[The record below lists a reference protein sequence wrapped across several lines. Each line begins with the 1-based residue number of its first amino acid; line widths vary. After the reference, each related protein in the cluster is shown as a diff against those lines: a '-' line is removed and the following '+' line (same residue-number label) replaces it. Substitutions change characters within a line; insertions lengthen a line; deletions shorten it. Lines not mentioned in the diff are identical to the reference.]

1 LNPSRFW
8 FPILRLTAK
17 GVAMSVISP
26 KRLALGFSLLAFF
39 AVSFHAQAQFSGDIP
54 GQPGQ
59 SGSAKASSSS
69 GSSKGPSSTAASGP
83 AAAATSAAGPKT
95 PATKTITN
103 FTQALRCMD
112 QLFLAHGKQGIVIT
126 SAGVPDETGK
136 VRTGTK
142 EMVITAIAKMTLQSN
157 AFEFIDFHG
166 GGDDLARLFEARG
179 DAGRKIPD
187 YYIRGSITQMDDN
200 TVRTSKGAGIS
211 LIFLDLG
218 YSEDS
223 SFDLLSMDMS
233 IGEAATRKILPV
245 TSTSN
250 TMVMVKSGKSGE
262 GGGKLGK
269 IGLSFNLDN
278 SRSEGLGATTRA
290 LLELS
295 LIETL
300 GKFTQ
305 VPYWRCLDTDITNPL
320 IRDQAHESYDML
332 KDNERILFIQ
342 RKLGGSMNRYKG
354 PVDGVLNAELKQAVG
369 EYQATVGLVANGQ
382 INFDL
387 YASLLDDA
395 QNSLAALPAIKPI
408 TTPGVAAAVTAPP
421 RAAAGSG
428 PANASGSG
436 ANAFRVNLD
445 SDKGG
450 RPAYRVG
457 EFLNM
462 NLSLSSDG
470 MAYCYYEDNAH
481 NTARIF
487 PNQFQSNP
495 MLRAKSSVRLPSGG
509 FKIRFDQAG
518 RERVACIGADG
529 ELIVPSTLTGV
540 KDLTPLPVKSLDE
553 VINQFRKSNPAAIV
567 SQIDITINR

>member
-1 LNPSRFW
+1 
-8 FPILRLTAK
+8 
-17 GVAMSVISP
+17 
-26 KRLALGFSLLAFF
+26 
-39 AVSFHAQAQFSGDIP
+39 
-54 GQPGQ
+54 
-59 SGSAKASSSS
+59 
-69 GSSKGPSSTAASGP
+69 
-83 AAAATSAAGPKT
+83 
-95 PATKTITN
+95 
-103 FTQALRCMD
+103 MD

-200 TVRTSKGAGIS
+200 SVRTSKGAGIS
-211 LIFLDLG
+211 LPFLDLG
-218 YSEDS
+218 YSKDES
-223 SFDLLSMDMS
+223 YDLISMDMS
-233 IGEAATRKILPV
+233 VGEAATRKILPI

-250 TMVMVKSGKSGE
+250 TMVMVKGGKSGE
-262 GGGKLGK
+262 AGGKLGK
-269 IGLSFNLDN
+269 LGLSFNLDL
-278 SRSEGLGATTRA
+278 SRSEGLGATTRT

-320 IRDQAHESYDML
+320 IRDQAQESYDML
-332 KDNERILFIQ
+332 NDKERITFIQ

-354 PVDGVLNAELKQAVG
+354 PVDGVMNAALKQAVG
-369 EYQATVGLVANGQ
+369 EYQAAVGLVANGQ
-382 INFDL
+382 VNFDL
-387 YASLLDDA
+387 YASLLDDV
-395 QNSLAALPAIKPI
+395 QNSLAALPAVKTAPV
-408 TTPGVAAAVTAPP
+408 PGVSSAVSPPPAAAPAP
-421 RAAAGSG
+421 AAAAYVPPGASA
-428 PANASGSG
+428 PAAS
-436 ANAFRVNLD
+436 AFRVHLD
-445 SDKGG
+445 SEKGA
-450 RPAYRVG
+450 RPTYRIG
-457 EFLNM
+457 DFLNM

-470 MAYCYYEDNAH
+470 TAYCYYEDNAR

-495 MLRAKSSVRLPSGG
+495 TLRGNSSVRLPSGG

-518 RERVACIGADG
+518 RERVACIGADR
-529 ELIVPSTLTGV
+529 ELVVPKALVGV
-540 KDLTPLPVKSLDE
+540 RDLTPLPVKSIDE
-553 VINQFRKSNPAAIV
+553 IVNQFRQINPAAVV
-567 SQIDITINR
+567 SQIDITVSR

>member
-1 LNPSRFW
+1 
-8 FPILRLTAK
+8 
-17 GVAMSVISP
+17 MSVLSP
-26 KRLALGFSLLAFF
+26 KRLSLVFSLLAFS
-39 AVSFHAQAQFSGDIP
+39 AVVSAQQNL
-54 GQPGQ
+54 
-59 SGSAKASSSS
+59 
-69 GSSKGPSSTAASGP
+69 GPSGP
-83 AAAATSAAGPKT
+83 AAEATSAAGPKV
-95 PATKTITN
+95 PATKTITS

-142 EMVITAIAKMTLQSN
+142 EMVITAVAKMTLQSN

-200 TVRTSKGAGIS
+200 TVRKSKGAGIS
-211 LIFLDLG
+211 LFFLDLG
-218 YSEDS
+218 YSEDA

-233 IGEAATRKILPV
+233 VGEAATRKILPV

-250 TMVMVKSGKSGE
+250 TMVMVKGGKSGE
-262 GGGKLGK
+262 AGGKLGK
-269 IGLSFNLDN
+269 VGLSFNLDN

-320 IRDQAHESYDML
+320 IRDQARESYDML
-332 KDNERILFIQ
+332 QDKERILFIQ

-354 PVDGVLNAELKQAVG
+354 PVDGVANDELKQAVG
-369 EYQATVGLVANGQ
+369 EYQATAGLVANGQ

-387 YASLLDDA
+387 YASLLDDV
-395 QNSLAALPAIKPI
+395 QNSLAALPAIKPLNV
-408 TTPGVAAAVTAPP
+408 PGVASAIGAPP
-421 RAAAGSG
+421 AAP
-428 PANASGSG
+428 PAPPAYVPPGASAAPS
-436 ANAFRVNLD
+436 ASAFRVNLD
-445 SDKGG
+445 SEKGG

-470 MAYCYYEDNAH
+470 TAYCYYEDNAH

-495 MLRAKSSVRLPSGG
+495 TLKGSSSVRLPSGG
-509 FKIRFDQAG
+509 FKIRFDQPG
-518 RERVACIGADG
+518 REKVACIGADR
-529 ELIVPSTLTGV
+529 ELVVPKTLVGA
-540 KDLTPLPVKSLDE
+540 KDLTPLPVKSVDE
-553 VINQFRKSNPAAIV
+553 IVNQFRQINPAAMV
-567 SQIDITINR
+567 SQIDITVNR

>member
-1 LNPSRFW
+1 
-8 FPILRLTAK
+8 
-17 GVAMSVISP
+17 MSVFSP
-26 KRLALGFSLLAFF
+26 KRLSLGFSLLAFA
-39 AVSFHAQAQFSGDIP
+39 AVDVAAQGL
-54 GQPGQ
+54 
-59 SGSAKASSSS
+59 
-69 GSSKGPSSTAASGP
+69 GPSGP

-112 QLFLAHGKQGIVIT
+112 QLFMAHGKQGIVIT

-179 DAGRKIPD
+179 DASRKIPD

-200 TVRTSKGAGIS
+200 SVRSSKGAGIS
-211 LIFLDLG
+211 LPFLDLG
-218 YSEDS
+218 YSKDE
-223 SFDLLSMDMS
+223 SFDLISMDMS
-233 IGEAATRKILPV
+233 VGEAATRKILPV

-250 TMVMVKSGKSGE
+250 TMVMVKGGKSGE
-262 GGGKLGK
+262 AGGKLGK
-269 IGLSFNLDN
+269 IGLSFNMDL
-278 SRSEGLGATTRA
+278 SRSEGLGATTRT

-320 IRDQAHESYDML
+320 IRDQARESYDML
-332 KDNERILFIQ
+332 QDKERITFIQ

-354 PVDGVLNAELKQAVG
+354 PVDGVINADLKQAVG
-369 EYQATVGLVANGQ
+369 EYQAAVGLVANGQ
-382 INFDL
+382 IDFDL
-387 YASLLDDA
+387 YASLLDDV
-395 QNSLAALPAIKPI
+395 QNSLAALPAVKPA
-408 TTPGVAAAVTAPP
+408 TVPGVSAAIGAPP
-421 RAAAGSG
+421 PAA
-428 PANASGSG
+428 PAYIPPGASAPST
-436 ANAFRVNLD
+436 ASAFRINLD
-445 SDKGG
+445 SERGG

-470 MAYCYYEDNAH
+470 TAYCYYEDNAR

-495 MLRAKSSVRLPSGG
+495 TLRGNSSVRLPSGG
-509 FKIRFDQAG
+509 FKIRFDQPG
-518 RERVACIGADG
+518 RERVACIGADR
-529 ELIVPSTLTGV
+529 ELVVPKALQGV
-540 KDLTPLPVKSLDE
+540 ADLRPLPVKSVDE
-553 VINQFRKSNPAAIV
+553 IVNQFRQINPAAMV
-567 SQIDITINR
+567 SQLDITINR

>member
-1 LNPSRFW
+1 
-8 FPILRLTAK
+8 
-17 GVAMSVISP
+17 MSVLSP
-26 KRLALGFSLLAFF
+26 TRLSLGFSLLAFS
-39 AVSFHAQAQFSGDIP
+39 ALACAQLGPA
-54 GQPGQ
+54 
-59 SGSAKASSSS
+59 
-69 GSSKGPSSTAASGP
+69 GPSAI
-83 AAAATSAAGPKT
+83 ATSAAGPKT

-112 QLFLAHGKQGIVIT
+112 QLFMAHGKQGIVIT

-179 DAGRKIPD
+179 DASRKIPD

-200 TVRTSKGAGIS
+200 SVRSSKGAGIS
-211 LIFLDLG
+211 LPFLDLG
-218 YSEDS
+218 YSKDE
-223 SFDLLSMDMS
+223 SFDLISMDMS
-233 IGEAATRKILPV
+233 VGEAATRKILPV

-250 TMVMVKSGKSGE
+250 TMVMVKGGKSGE
-262 GGGKLGK
+262 AGGKLGK
-269 IGLSFNLDN
+269 IGLSFNMDL
-278 SRSEGLGATTRA
+278 SRSEGLGATTRT

-320 IRDQAHESYDML
+320 IRDQARESYDML
-332 KDNERILFIQ
+332 QDKERITFIQ

-354 PVDGVLNAELKQAVG
+354 PVDGAINADLKQAVG
-369 EYQATVGLVANGQ
+369 EYQAAVGLVANGQ
-382 INFDL
+382 IDFDL
-387 YASLLDDA
+387 YASLLDDV
-395 QNSLAALPAIKPI
+395 QNSLAALPAVKPA
-408 TTPGVAAAVTAPP
+408 TVPGVYAAIGAPP
-421 RAAAGSG
+421 
-428 PANASGSG
+428 PAVPAYVPPGASAPAS
-436 ANAFRVNLD
+436 AFRVNLD
-445 SDKGG
+445 SEKGG

-470 MAYCYYEDNAH
+470 TAYCYYEDNAH

-495 MLRAKSSVRLPSGG
+495 TLRGNSSVRLPSGG
-509 FKIRFDQAG
+509 FKIRFDQPG
-518 RERVACIGADG
+518 RERVACIGADR
-529 ELIVPSTLTGV
+529 ELVVPKALQGV
-540 KDLTPLPVKSLDE
+540 ADLRPLPVKSVDE
-553 VINQFRKSNPAAIV
+553 IVNQFRQINPAAMV
-567 SQIDITINR
+567 SQIDITVNR

>member
-1 LNPSRFW
+1 
-8 FPILRLTAK
+8 
-17 GVAMSVISP
+17 MSLLSS
-26 KRLALGFSLLAFF
+26 KRLSLGFSLLAFSAFSF
-39 AVSFHAQAQFSGDIP
+39 AQDA
-54 GQPGQ
+54 
-59 SGSAKASSSS
+59 
-69 GSSKGPSSTAASGP
+69 GP
-83 AAAATSAAGPKT
+83 AATATSAAGPKN

-200 TVRTSKGAGIS
+200 SVRTSKGAGIS
-211 LIFLDLG
+211 LPFLDFG
-218 YSEDS
+218 VSKDE
-223 SFDLLSMDMS
+223 SFDLISMDMS
-233 IGEAATRKILPV
+233 VGEAATRKILPV

-250 TMVMVKSGKSGE
+250 TMVMVKGGKSGE

-269 IGLSFNLDN
+269 IGLSFNLDL
-278 SRSEGLGATTRA
+278 SRSEGLGATTRT

-320 IRDQAHESYDML
+320 IRDQAIESYDML
-332 KDNERILFIQ
+332 KEKDRILFVQ

-354 PVDGVLNAELKQAVG
+354 PVDGVVNPDLKQAVG
-369 EYQATVGLVANGQ
+369 EYQAAVGLVANGQ

-387 YASLLDDA
+387 YASLLDDV
-395 QNSLAALPAIKPI
+395 QNSLAALPAIQPASV
-408 TTPGVAAAVTAPP
+408 PGVSAAVAPP
-421 RAAAGSG
+421 P
-428 PANASGSG
+428 PAPPAYVPPGASAPT

-445 SDKGG
+445 SEKGG

-470 MAYCYYEDNAH
+470 TAYCYYEDIAH

-495 MLRAKSSVRLPSGG
+495 TLKGNSSVRLPSGG
-509 FKIRFDQAG
+509 FKIRFDQPG
-518 RERVACIGADG
+518 RERVACIGADR
-529 ELIVPSTLTGV
+529 ELVVPKTLVGV
-540 KDLTPLPVKSLDE
+540 RDLTPLPVKSVDE
-553 VINQFRKSNPAAIV
+553 VVNQFRQINPAAIV
-567 SQIDITINR
+567 SQIDITVNR

>member
-1 LNPSRFW
+1 
-8 FPILRLTAK
+8 
-17 GVAMSVISP
+17 MSVFPP
-26 KRLALGFSLLAFF
+26 KRLSLGFSLLVFSAVIF
-39 AVSFHAQAQFSGDIP
+39 AQENI
-54 GQPGQ
+54 
-59 SGSAKASSSS
+59 
-69 GSSKGPSSTAASGP
+69 GPSGA

-112 QLFLAHGKQGIVIT
+112 ELFLAFGKQGIVIT
-126 SAGVPDETGK
+126 SAGIPDETGK

-142 EMVITAIAKMTLQSN
+142 EMLITAIAKMTLKSN

-166 GGDDLARLFEARG
+166 GGDDLSRLFEARG
-179 DAGRKIPD
+179 DANRKVPD

-200 TVRTSKGAGIS
+200 SVRSSKGAGIS
-211 LIFLDLG
+211 LPFLDLG
-218 YSEDS
+218 YSKDE
-223 SFDLLSMDMS
+223 SFDLISMDMS
-233 IGEAATRKILPV
+233 VGEAATRRILPV

-250 TMVMVKSGKSGE
+250 TMVMVKGGKSGE
-262 GGGKLGK
+262 AGGKLGK
-269 IGLSFNLDN
+269 IGLSFNLDL
-278 SRSEGLGATTRA
+278 SRSEGLGATTRT

-320 IRDQAHESYDML
+320 IRDQARESYDML
-332 KDNERILFIQ
+332 HDKERITFIQ

-354 PVDGVLNAELKQAVG
+354 PVDGVMNSDLKQAVG
-369 EYQATVGLVANGQ
+369 EYQAAVGLVANGQ
-382 INFDL
+382 INFDV
-387 YASLLDDA
+387 YASLLDDV
-395 QNSLAALPAIKPI
+395 QNNLAALPAVKASPP
-408 TTPGVAAAVTAPP
+408 PGVYAAIGAPP
-421 RAAAGSG
+421 
-428 PANASGSG
+428 PAVPAFVPPGASSTL
-436 ANAFRVNLD
+436 APSTSPFRLNLD
-445 SDKGG
+445 SERGG

-470 MAYCYYEDNAH
+470 TAYCYYEDNAR

-495 MLRAKSSVRLPSGG
+495 TLRGNSSVRLPSGG
-509 FKIRFDQAG
+509 FKIRFDQPG
-518 RERVACIGADG
+518 RERVACIGADR
-529 ELIVPSTLTGV
+529 ELVVPRALQGA

-553 VINQFRKSNPAAIV
+553 VVNQYRQINPAAIV

>member
-1 LNPSRFW
+1 MFYDGGVRLEY
-8 FPILRLTAK
+8 FPFSLFYFASTAK
-17 GVAMSVISP
+17 GVAMSVLSP
-26 KRLALGFSLLAFF
+26 KRLSLCFSLLAFF
-39 AVSFHAQAQFSGDIP
+39 AANLAAQELGPA
-54 GQPGQ
+54 
-59 SGSAKASSSS
+59 
-69 GSSKGPSSTAASGP
+69 GPSAI
-83 AAAATSAAGPKT
+83 ATSAAGPKT

-112 QLFLAHGKQGIVIT
+112 QLFMSHGKQGIVIT

-179 DAGRKIPD
+179 DQNRKIPD

-200 TVRTSKGAGIS
+200 SVRSSKGAGIS
-211 LIFLDLG
+211 LPFLDLG
-218 YSEDS
+218 YSKDE
-223 SFDLLSMDMS
+223 SFDLISMDMS
-233 IGEAATRKILPV
+233 VGEAATRKILPV

-250 TMVMVKSGKSGE
+250 TMVMVKGGKSGE
-262 GGGKLGK
+262 AGGKLGK
-269 IGLSFNLDN
+269 IGLSFNLDL

-320 IRDQAHESYDML
+320 IRDQARESYDML
-332 KDNERILFIQ
+332 QDKERITFVQ

-354 PVDGVLNAELKQAVG
+354 PVDGVANADLKQAVG
-369 EYQATVGLVANGQ
+369 EYQAAVGLVANGQ

-387 YASLLDDA
+387 YASLLDDV
-395 QNSLAALPAIKPI
+395 QNNLAALPTVKPAIV
-408 TTPGVAAAVTAPP
+408 PGVAAAIGAPP
-421 RAAAGSG
+421 PAA
-428 PANASGSG
+428 PAYAPPGASASPVS
-436 ANAFRVNLD
+436 AASAFRVHLD
-445 SDKGG
+445 SEKGG
-450 RPAYRVG
+450 RPAYKVG

-470 MAYCYYEDNAH
+470 TAYCYYEDNAH

-495 MLRAKSSVRLPSGG
+495 MLRGNSSVRLPSGG

-518 RERVACIGADG
+518 RERVACIGADR
-529 ELIVPSTLTGV
+529 ELVIPKALQGV
-540 KDLTPLPVKSLDE
+540 KDLTPLPVKSVDE
-553 VINQFRKSNPAAIV
+553 VVNQFRQINPAAIV
-567 SQIDITINR
+567 SQIDITVNR

>member
-1 LNPSRFW
+1 MPETGCLSASRFSVS
-8 FPILRLTAK
+8 RLIAK
-17 GVAMSVISP
+17 GVAMSVLSP
-26 KRLALGFSLLAFF
+26 KRLSLGFSLLAF
-39 AVSFHAQAQFSGDIP
+39 
-54 GQPGQ
+54 
-59 SGSAKASSSS
+59 SAIACSEEL
-69 GSSKGPSSTAASGP
+69 GPAGPSAI
-83 AAAATSAAGPKT
+83 ATSAAGPKT
-95 PATKTITN
+95 PATKTITS

-179 DAGRKIPD
+179 DANRKIPD

-200 TVRTSKGAGIS
+200 SVRSSKGAGIS
-211 LIFLDLG
+211 LPFLDLG
-218 YSEDS
+218 YSKDE
-223 SFDLLSMDMS
+223 SFDLISMDMS
-233 IGEAATRKILPV
+233 VGEAATRKILPV

-250 TMVMVKSGKSGE
+250 TMVMVKGGKSGE

-269 IGLSFNLDN
+269 IGLSFNLDL
-278 SRSEGLGATTRA
+278 SRTEGLGATTRA

-320 IRDQAHESYDML
+320 IRDQARENYDMMHD
-332 KDNERILFIQ
+332 KDRITFIQ

-354 PVDGVLNAELKQAVG
+354 PVDGVINADLKQAVG
-369 EYQATVGLVANGQ
+369 EYQAAVGLVANGQ

-387 YASLLDDA
+387 YASLIDDV
-395 QNSLAALPAIKPI
+395 QNNLAALPMVQP
-408 TTPGVAAAVTAPP
+408 TLPPGVPAAIGAPPQAAAPAYAPP
-421 RAAAGSG
+421 G
-428 PANASGSG
+428 ASAPT

-450 RPAYRVG
+450 RPAYRIG

-462 NLSLSSDG
+462 SLSLSSDG
-470 MAYCYYEDNAH
+470 TAYCYYEDNGH

-495 MLRAKSSVRLPSGG
+495 TLRGNSSVRLPSGG

-518 RERVACIGADG
+518 RERVACIGADR
-529 ELIVPSTLTGV
+529 ELVVPKSLVGIR
-540 KDLTPLPVKSLDE
+540 DLTPLPVKSVDE
-553 VINQFRKSNPAAIV
+553 VVNQFRQINPSAIV
-567 SQIDITINR
+567 SQIDITVNR

>member
-1 LNPSRFW
+1 
-8 FPILRLTAK
+8 
-17 GVAMSVISP
+17 MSVFSP
-26 KRLALGFSLLAFF
+26 KRLSLGFSLLAF
-39 AVSFHAQAQFSGDIP
+39 SGL
-54 GQPGQ
+54 
-59 SGSAKASSSS
+59 ACASDAAPA
-69 GSSKGPSSTAASGP
+69 GPSAVAT
-83 AAAATSAAGPKT
+83 AAAAPKT

-179 DAGRKIPD
+179 DASRKIPD

-200 TVRTSKGAGIS
+200 SVRSSKGAGIS
-211 LIFLDLG
+211 LPFLDLG
-218 YSEDS
+218 YSKDE
-223 SFDLLSMDMS
+223 SFDLISMDMS

-250 TMVMVKSGKSGE
+250 TMVMVKGGKSGE
-262 GGGKLGK
+262 AGGKLGK
-269 IGLSFNLDN
+269 IGLSFNMDL
-278 SRSEGLGATTRA
+278 SRSEGLGATTRT

-320 IRDQAHESYDML
+320 IRDQARESYDML
-332 KDNERILFIQ
+332 QDKERITFVQ

-354 PVDGVLNAELKQAVG
+354 PVDGVVNADLKQAVG
-369 EYQATVGLVANGQ
+369 EYQAAVGLVANGQ
-382 INFDL
+382 IDFDL
-387 YASLLDDA
+387 YASLLDDT
-395 QNSLAALPAIKPI
+395 QNSLAALPTVKP
-408 TTPGVAAAVTAPP
+408 TNVPGVSAAIGAPPAAAAPAYVP
-421 RAAAGSG
+421 PG
-428 PANASGSG
+428 ASVPT
-436 ANAFRVNLD
+436 ANAFRINLD
-445 SDKGG
+445 SEKGG
-450 RPAYRVG
+450 RPTYRIG

-470 MAYCYYEDNAH
+470 TAYCYYEDNAR

-495 MLRAKSSVRLPSGG
+495 TLRGNSSVRLPSGG
-509 FKIRFDQAG
+509 FKIRFDQPG
-518 RERVACIGADG
+518 RERVACIGADR
-529 ELIVPSTLTGV
+529 ELVVPKALQGV
-540 KDLTPLPVKSLDE
+540 RDLTPLPVKSVDE
-553 VINQFRKSNPAAIV
+553 VVNQFRQINPNAVV

>member
-1 LNPSRFW
+1 MMPATGCLSASRF
-8 FPILRLTAK
+8 PVSRLIAK
-17 GVAMSVISP
+17 GVAMSVLSP
-26 KRLALGFSLLAFF
+26 KRLSLGFSLLAFS
-39 AVSFHAQAQFSGDIP
+39 AVAC
-54 GQPGQ
+54 
-59 SGSAKASSSS
+59 SAELGPA
-69 GSSKGPSSTAASGP
+69 GPSAI
-83 AAAATSAAGPKT
+83 ATSAAGPKT
-95 PATKTITN
+95 PATKTITS

-179 DAGRKIPD
+179 DANRKIPD

-200 TVRTSKGAGIS
+200 SVRSSKGAGIS
-211 LIFLDLG
+211 LPFLDLG
-218 YSEDS
+218 YSKDE
-223 SFDLLSMDMS
+223 SFDLISMDMS
-233 IGEAATRKILPV
+233 VGEAATRKILPV

-250 TMVMVKSGKSGE
+250 TMVMVKGGKSGE

-269 IGLSFNLDN
+269 IGLSFNMDL
-278 SRSEGLGATTRA
+278 SRTEGLGATTRA

-320 IRDQAHESYDML
+320 IRDQARENYDMMQD
-332 KDNERILFIQ
+332 KDRITFIQ

-354 PVDGVLNAELKQAVG
+354 PVDGVINADLKQAVG
-369 EYQATVGLVANGQ
+369 EYQAAVGLVANGQ

-387 YASLLDDA
+387 YASLIDDV
-395 QNSLAALPAIKPI
+395 QNNLAALPAVQP
-408 TTPGVAAAVTAPP
+408 TMTPGVSAAIGAPPPQAAAPAYVPPGASAPT
-421 RAAAGSG
+421 
-428 PANASGSG
+428 

-450 RPAYRVG
+450 RPAYRIG

-470 MAYCYYEDNAH
+470 TAYCYYEDNAH

-495 MLRAKSSVRLPSGG
+495 TLRGNSSVRLPSGG

-518 RERVACIGADG
+518 RERVACIGADR
-529 ELIVPSTLTGV
+529 ELVVPKSLVGIR
-540 KDLTPLPVKSLDE
+540 DLTPLPVKSVDE
-553 VINQFRKSNPAAIV
+553 VVNQFRQINPSAIV

>member
-1 LNPSRFW
+1 
-8 FPILRLTAK
+8 
-17 GVAMSVISP
+17 
-26 KRLALGFSLLAFF
+26 
-39 AVSFHAQAQFSGDIP
+39 
-54 GQPGQ
+54 
-59 SGSAKASSSS
+59 
-69 GSSKGPSSTAASGP
+69 
-83 AAAATSAAGPKT
+83 
-95 PATKTITN
+95 
-103 FTQALRCMD
+103 MD
-112 QLFLAHGKQGIVIT
+112 ELFLAFGKQGIVIT
-126 SAGVPDETGK
+126 SAGIPDETGK

-142 EMVITAIAKMTLQSN
+142 EMVITAIAKMTLKSN

-179 DAGRKIPD
+179 DAARKVPD
-187 YYIRGSITQMDDN
+187 YYLRGSITQMDDN
-200 TVRTSKGAGIS
+200 SVRSSKGAGIS
-211 LIFLDLG
+211 LPFLDLG
-218 YSEDS
+218 YSKDE
-223 SFDLLSMDMS
+223 SFDVLSMDMS

-250 TMVMVKSGKSGE
+250 TMVMVKGGKSGE
-262 GGGKLGK
+262 AGGKLGK
-269 IGLSFNLDN
+269 IGLSFNLDL
-278 SRSEGLGATTRA
+278 SRTEGLGATTRT

-320 IRDQAHESYDML
+320 IRDQARESYDML
-332 KDNERILFIQ
+332 QDKERITFIQ

-354 PVDGVLNAELKQAVG
+354 PVDGVVNSDLKQAVG

-387 YASLLDDA
+387 YASLLDDV
-395 QNSLAALPAIKPI
+395 QNNLAALPAVQAAPPPGIAAAIGAPP
-408 TTPGVAAAVTAPP
+408 TTVAAYAPP
-421 RAAAGSG
+421 G
-428 PANASGSG
+428 ASAPS
-436 ANAFRVNLD
+436 ATNTFRVNLE

-450 RPAYRVG
+450 RPSYRVG

-470 MAYCYYEDNAH
+470 TAYCYYEDNAH

-495 MLRAKSSVRLPSGG
+495 TLRANSRVRLPSGG

-518 RERVACIGADG
+518 REKVACIGADR
-529 ELIVPSTLTGV
+529 ELVIPKVLQGA
-540 KDLTPLPVKSLDE
+540 KDLTPLPVKSIDE
-553 VINQFRKSNPAAIV
+553 VVNQYRQINPAAIV

>member
-1 LNPSRFW
+1 MSALAPR
-8 FPILRLTAK
+8 RL
-17 GVAMSVISP
+17 S
-26 KRLALGFSLLAFF
+26 LGFSLLAFSAVAF
-39 AVSFHAQAQFSGDIP
+39 AQL
-54 GQPGQ
+54 
-59 SGSAKASSSS
+59 
-69 GSSKGPSSTAASGP
+69 GPAGP
-83 AAAATSAAGPKT
+83 AATATSAAGPKT

-179 DAGRKIPD
+179 DANRKIPD

-200 TVRTSKGAGIS
+200 SVRSSKGAGIS
-211 LIFLDLG
+211 LPFLDLG
-218 YSEDS
+218 YSKDE
-223 SFDLLSMDMS
+223 SFDLISMDMS
-233 IGEAATRKILPV
+233 VGEAATRKILPV

-250 TMVMVKSGKSGE
+250 TMVMVKGGKSGE
-262 GGGKLGK
+262 AGGKLGK
-269 IGLSFNLDN
+269 IGLSFNMDL
-278 SRSEGLGATTRA
+278 SRSEGLGATTRT

-320 IRDQAHESYDML
+320 IRDQARESYDML
-332 KDNERILFIQ
+332 QDKERITFIQ

-354 PVDGVLNAELKQAVG
+354 PVDGVNNADLKQAVG
-369 EYQATVGLVANGQ
+369 EYQAAVGLVANGQ

-387 YASLLDDA
+387 YASLLDDV
-395 QNSLAALPAIKPI
+395 QNSLAALPAVQSSPP
-408 TTPGVAAAVTAPP
+408 PGIPAAIGAPPAAVAAYVPPGASAP
-421 RAAAGSG
+421 S
-428 PANASGSG
+428 PAS
-436 ANAFRVNLD
+436 AFRVNLD
-445 SDKGG
+445 SEKGG

-470 MAYCYYEDNAH
+470 TAYCYYEDNAH

-495 MLRAKSSVRLPSGG
+495 TLRGNSGVRLPSGG
-509 FKIRFDQAG
+509 FKIRFDQPG
-518 RERVACIGADG
+518 RERVACIGADR
-529 ELIVPSTLTGV
+529 ELVVPKALQGV
-540 KDLTPLPVKSLDE
+540 RDLTPLPVKSIDE
-553 VINQFRKSNPAAIV
+553 VVNQYRQINPAAIV
-567 SQIDITINR
+567 SQIDITVNR

>member
-1 LNPSRFW
+1 
-8 FPILRLTAK
+8 
-17 GVAMSVISP
+17 MSVFSP
-26 KRLALGFSLLAFF
+26 KRLSLGFSLLAF
-39 AVSFHAQAQFSGDIP
+39 
-54 GQPGQ
+54 
-59 SGSAKASSSS
+59 SALACADDAAPA
-69 GSSKGPSSTAASGP
+69 GPSAVAT
-83 AAAATSAAGPKT
+83 AAAAPKT

-179 DAGRKIPD
+179 DASRKIPD

-200 TVRTSKGAGIS
+200 SVRSSKGAGIS
-211 LIFLDLG
+211 LPFLDLG
-218 YSEDS
+218 YSKDE
-223 SFDLLSMDMS
+223 SFDLISMDMS

-250 TMVMVKSGKSGE
+250 TMVMVKGGKSGE
-262 GGGKLGK
+262 AGGKLGK
-269 IGLSFNLDN
+269 IGLSFNLDL
-278 SRSEGLGATTRA
+278 SRSEGLGATTRT

-320 IRDQAHESYDML
+320 IRDQARESYDML
-332 KDNERILFIQ
+332 QDKERITFVQ

-354 PVDGVLNAELKQAVG
+354 PVDGVINADLKQAVG
-369 EYQATVGLVANGQ
+369 EYQAAVGLVANGQ
-382 INFDL
+382 IDFDL
-387 YASLLDDA
+387 YASLLDDT
-395 QNSLAALPAIKPI
+395 QNSLAALPAVKP
-408 TTPGVAAAVTAPP
+408 TNVPGVSAAIGAPPAAAAPAYVP
-421 RAAAGSG
+421 PG
-428 PANASGSG
+428 ASVPT

-445 SDKGG
+445 SEKGG
-450 RPAYRVG
+450 RPTYRIG

-470 MAYCYYEDNAH
+470 TAYCYYEDNAR

-495 MLRAKSSVRLPSGG
+495 TLRGNSSVRLPSGG
-509 FKIRFDQAG
+509 FKIRFDQPG
-518 RERVACIGADG
+518 RERVACIGADR
-529 ELIVPSTLTGV
+529 ELVVPKALQGV
-540 KDLTPLPVKSLDE
+540 RDLTPLPVKSVDE
-553 VINQFRKSNPAAIV
+553 VVNQFRQVNPGAVV
-567 SQIDITINR
+567 SQIDITVNR

>member
-1 LNPSRFW
+1 
-8 FPILRLTAK
+8 
-17 GVAMSVISP
+17 
-26 KRLALGFSLLAFF
+26 
-39 AVSFHAQAQFSGDIP
+39 
-54 GQPGQ
+54 
-59 SGSAKASSSS
+59 
-69 GSSKGPSSTAASGP
+69 
-83 AAAATSAAGPKT
+83 
-95 PATKTITN
+95 
-103 FTQALRCMD
+103 MD

-179 DAGRKIPD
+179 DQNRKIPD

-200 TVRTSKGAGIS
+200 SVRSTKGAGIS
-211 LIFLDLG
+211 LPFLDLG
-218 YSEDS
+218 YSKDEA
-223 SFDLLSMDMS
+223 FDVLAMDMS
-233 IGEAATRKILPV
+233 VGEAATRKILPV

-250 TMVMVKSGKSGE
+250 TMVMVKGGKSGE
-262 GGGKLGK
+262 AGGKLGK
-269 IGLSFNLDN
+269 IGLSFNMDL
-278 SRSEGLGATTRA
+278 SRSEGLGATTRT

-320 IRDQAHESYDML
+320 IRDQARESYDML
-332 KDNERILFIQ
+332 QEKERVTFIQ

-354 PVDGVLNAELKQAVG
+354 PVDGVANADLKQAIG
-369 EYQATVGLVANGQ
+369 EYQAAVGLVANGQ
-382 INFDL
+382 LDFDL
-387 YASLLDDA
+387 YASLLDDV
-395 QNSLAALPAIKPI
+395 QNNLAALPAIKPA
-408 TTPGVAAAVTAPP
+408 TVPGVSAAIGAPP
-421 RAAAGSG
+421 PAPPAYVPPGGSAPSAAS
-428 PANASGSG
+428 S
-436 ANAFRVNLD
+436 FRVNLD

-462 NLSLSSDG
+462 SLSLSSDG
-470 MAYCYYEDNAH
+470 TAYCYYEDNAH

-495 MLRAKSSVRLPSGG
+495 TLRGSSSVRLPSGG
-509 FKIRFDQAG
+509 FKIRFDQPG
-518 RERVACIGADG
+518 RERVACIGADR
-529 ELIVPSTLTGV
+529 ELVIPKALQGV
-540 KDLTPLPVKSLDE
+540 RDLTPLPVKSVDE
-553 VINQFRKSNPAAIV
+553 VVNQFRQINPSAIV
-567 SQIDITINR
+567 SQIDITVNR

>member
-1 LNPSRFW
+1 MFES
-8 FPILRLTAK
+8 FPLLYLGVLRLTAK
-17 GVAMSVISP
+17 GVAMSVLSP
-26 KRLALGFSLLAFF
+26 KRLSLGFSLLAFS
-39 AVSFHAQAQFSGDIP
+39 AVACAQL
-54 GQPGQ
+54 
-59 SGSAKASSSS
+59 
-69 GSSKGPSSTAASGP
+69 GPAGP
-83 AAAATSAAGPKT
+83 AAVAQGAAGPKT

-112 QLFLAHGKQGIVIT
+112 QLFLAHGKSGIVIT

-142 EMVITAIAKMTLQSN
+142 EMVITAVAKMTLQSN

-179 DAGRKIPD
+179 DAGRKMPD

-200 TVRTSKGAGIS
+200 TVRTTKGGGIS
-211 LIFLDLG
+211 LFFLDLG
-218 YSEDS
+218 YSEDAA
-223 SFDLLSMDMS
+223 FDLLSMDMS
-233 IGEAATRKILPV
+233 VGEAATRKILPV

-250 TMVMVKSGKSGE
+250 TMVMVKGGKSGE
-262 GGGKLGK
+262 AGGKLGK

-320 IRDQAHESYDML
+320 IREQARESYDML
-332 KDNERILFIQ
+332 QDKDRILFIQ
-342 RKLGGSMNRYKG
+342 RKLGGSMGRYKG
-354 PVDGVLNAELKQAVG
+354 PVDGVANADLKQAIA
-369 EYQATVGLVANGQ
+369 EYQAAVGLIANGQ

-387 YASLLDDA
+387 YASLLDDV
-395 QNSLAALPAIKPI
+395 QNNLAALPAVKPANI
-408 TTPGVAAAVTAPP
+408 PGVAAAIGAPP
-421 RAAAGSG
+421 PAAPAYVPPGASAPATAG
-428 PANASGSG
+428 
-436 ANAFRVNLD
+436 AFRVNLS

-450 RPAYRVG
+450 RPAYKIG
-457 EFLNM
+457 EDLNM
-462 NLSLSSDG
+462 SLSLSSDG
-470 MAYCYYEDNAH
+470 TAYCYYEDIGH

-495 MLRAKSSVRLPSGG
+495 TLRGNSSVRLPSGG

-518 RERVACIGADG
+518 RERVACIGADR
-529 ELIVPSTLTGV
+529 ELVVPKALQGV
-540 KDLTPLPVKSLDE
+540 ADLRPLPVKSVDE
-553 VINQFRKSNPAAIV
+553 VVNQFRQINPSAIV
-567 SQIDITINR
+567 SQIDITVNR

>member
-1 LNPSRFW
+1 
-8 FPILRLTAK
+8 
-17 GVAMSVISP
+17 MSVFSP
-26 KRLALGFSLLAFF
+26 RRLSLGFSLLAFSAVTF
-39 AVSFHAQAQFSGDIP
+39 AQLGPA
-54 GQPGQ
+54 
-59 SGSAKASSSS
+59 
-69 GSSKGPSSTAASGP
+69 GPSAI
-83 AAAATSAAGPKT
+83 ATSAAGPKT
-95 PATKTITN
+95 AATKTITN

-179 DAGRKIPD
+179 DANRKIPD

-200 TVRTSKGAGIS
+200 SVRTSKGAGIS
-211 LIFLDLG
+211 LPFLDLG
-218 YSEDS
+218 YSKDE
-223 SFDLLSMDMS
+223 SFDLISMDMS
-233 IGEAATRKILPV
+233 VGEAATRKILPV

-250 TMVMVKSGKSGE
+250 TMVMVKGGKSGE
-262 GGGKLGK
+262 AGGKLGK
-269 IGLSFNLDN
+269 IGLSFNLDL
-278 SRSEGLGATTRA
+278 SRSEGLGATTRT

-320 IRDQAHESYDML
+320 IRDQARESYDML
-332 KDNERILFIQ
+332 QDKERITFIQ

-354 PVDGVLNAELKQAVG
+354 PVDGVANTELKEAVG
-369 EYQATVGLVANGQ
+369 EYQTAVGLVANGQ

-387 YASLLDDA
+387 YASLLDDV
-395 QNSLAALPAIKPI
+395 QNSLAALPAIKPANL
-408 TTPGVAAAVTAPP
+408 PGVAAAIGAPP
-421 RAAAGSG
+421 PAVAAYVPPGASA
-428 PANASGSG
+428 PAA

-445 SDKGG
+445 SEKGG
-450 RPAYRVG
+450 RPTYRIG

-470 MAYCYYEDNAH
+470 TAYCYYEDNAR

-495 MLRAKSSVRLPSGG
+495 TLRGNSSVRLPSGG

-518 RERVACIGADG
+518 RERVACIGADR
-529 ELIVPSTLTGV
+529 ELVVPKALQGV
-540 KDLTPLPVKSLDE
+540 RDLTPLPVKSVDE
-553 VINQFRKSNPAAIV
+553 VVNQFRQINPAAVV
-567 SQIDITINR
+567 SQIDITVNR

>member
-1 LNPSRFW
+1 
-8 FPILRLTAK
+8 
-17 GVAMSVISP
+17 MSVLSP
-26 KRLALGFSLLAFF
+26 KRFSLGFSLLAFS
-39 AVSFHAQAQFSGDIP
+39 AAACAQLGPA
-54 GQPGQ
+54 
-59 SGSAKASSSS
+59 
-69 GSSKGPSSTAASGP
+69 GPSAVAT
-83 AAAATSAAGPKT
+83 AAAAPKT

-112 QLFLAHGKQGIVIT
+112 ELFLAHGKTGIVIT

-142 EMVITAIAKMTLQSN
+142 EMVITAIAKMTLRSN

-187 YYIRGSITQMDDN
+187 YYVRGSITQMDDN
-200 TVRTSKGAGIS
+200 SVRSSKGAGIS
-211 LIFLDLG
+211 LPFLDLG
-218 YSEDS
+218 YSKDE
-223 SFDLLSMDMS
+223 SFDLISMDMS
-233 IGEAATRKILPV
+233 VGEAATRKILPV

-250 TMVMVKSGKSGE
+250 TMVMVKGGKSGE
-262 GGGKLGK
+262 AGGKLGK
-269 IGLSFNLDN
+269 IGLSFNLDL
-278 SRSEGLGATTRA
+278 SRSEGLGATTRT

-320 IRDQAHESYDML
+320 IRDQARESYDML
-332 KDNERILFIQ
+332 NDKERITFIQ

-354 PVDGVLNAELKQAVG
+354 PVDGVANEELKQAVG
-369 EYQATVGLVANGQ
+369 EYQSAVGLVANGA

-387 YASLLDDA
+387 YASLLDDV
-395 QNSLAALPAIKPI
+395 QNNLAALPAVQKSPP
-408 TTPGVAAAVTAPP
+408 PGISAAIGAPPPPAAAPAYVPPGASAP
-421 RAAAGSG
+421 S
-428 PANASGSG
+428 PAS
-436 ANAFRVNLD
+436 AFRVNLD
-445 SDKGG
+445 SEKGG
-450 RPAYRVG
+450 RPTYRVG
-457 EFLNM
+457 EDLKM

-470 MAYCYYEDNAH
+470 MAFCYYEDNAH

-495 MLRAKSSVRLPSGG
+495 TLRANSSVRLPSGG

-518 RERVACIGADG
+518 RERVACIGSDR
-529 ELIVPSTLTGV
+529 ELVVPKALQGAR
-540 KDLTPLPVKSLDE
+540 DLTPLPVKSVDE
-553 VINQFRKSNPAAIV
+553 VVNQFRQINPSAMV
-567 SQIDITINR
+567 SQIDITVNR